1 MRSIYETEMRD
12 IQRDTIRM
20 CNLAQEALMDVME
33 AVRRR
38 DFVRIEK
45 VHELDD
51 RIREMRMEI
60 NERVMRL
67 VATQHPVAQD
77 LRRLF
82 YFVHVAEEMEY
93 IGYETVVTGKCIRRT
108 QYGKIPLLEDIYRM
122 CERIDTMFQRMLA
135 SVLGG
140 SRNEVEEIVMADDD
154 VDVLYEQISR
164 ECVARQ
170 NNENIGS
177 DLMMAYTVAEHVEHI
192 GDRIVNWGRWYL
204 YFLSDSEENIIV

>member
-1 MRSIYETEMRD
+1 MRSIYETELRD
-12 IQRDTIRM
+12 IQRDSIRM

-33 AVRRR
+33 AIRRR

-45 VHELDD
+45 VHESDN

-67 VATQHPVAQD
+67 VATQHPVAED

-82 YFVHVAEEMEY
+82 YFIHVAEEMQY

-108 QYGKIPLLEDIYRM
+108 QYGRILLLEDIYRM
-122 CERIDTMFQRMLA
+122 CERIDGMFQKMLS
-135 SVLGG
+135 SVLGD
-140 SRNEVEEIVMADDD
+140 SASEIRAIIQADDD
-154 VDVLYEQISR
+154 VDVLFEQICR

-170 NNENIGS
+170 NDPHSGS
-177 DLMMAYTVAEHVEHI
+177 DLLMAYNIAEHIEHI

-204 YFLSDSEENIIV
+204 YFLSDCEESIIV

>member
-12 IQRDTIRM
+12 IQRDSIRM

-51 RIREMRMEI
+51 RIRKTRMEI

-67 VATQHPVAQD
+67 VATQHPVAED

-82 YFVHVAEEMEY
+82 YFIHVAEEMQY

-108 QYGKIPLLEDIYRM
+108 QYGKILLLEDIYRM
-122 CERIDTMFQRMLA
+122 CERIDAMFQRMLA
-135 SVLGG
+135 AVLGD
-140 SRNEVEEIVMADDD
+140 SKTEIEAIVRADDE
-154 VDVLYEQISR
+154 VDVLYEQVCR
-164 ECVARQ
+164 ECIARQ
-170 NNENIGS
+170 NDIQGGEDI
-177 DLMMAYTVAEHVEHI
+177 LMAYTVAEHVEHI

-204 YFLSDSEENIIV
+204 YFFSDTEEDIIT